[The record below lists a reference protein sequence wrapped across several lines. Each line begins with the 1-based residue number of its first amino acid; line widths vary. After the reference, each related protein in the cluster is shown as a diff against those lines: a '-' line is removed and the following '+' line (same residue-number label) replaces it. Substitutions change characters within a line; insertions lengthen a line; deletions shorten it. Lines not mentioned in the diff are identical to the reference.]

1 MTATELL
8 EPTME
13 TVEDPGVDAPD
24 EVPGEATPESPGEEP
39 APGEESPAEGGE
51 TEMDEPGVGA

>member
-24 EVPGEATPESPGEEP
+24 EVPGEATPESPGEEY
-39 APGEESPAEGGE
+39 APGEESPGE
-51 TEMDEPGVGA
+51 EDEPGVGA

>member
-39 APGEESPAEGGE
+39 APGEESPGE
-51 TEMDEPGVGA
+51 EDDPGVGA